1 MEWIMRRM
9 LAVAAACLS
18 LGMPGSVWAG
28 DRPAQS
34 LPGWEAVGRLNISG
48 KYMCTGSLI
57 APNLVLTAAHCMF
70 DARTGRRINAQT
82 IRFDAGLDGRRAKAA
97 RMATKAVIHPEYV
110 HRMQGQAQLGHDL
123 AVLRLERPISSTH
136 IRPFTMSARAG
147 QGDAVDVLS
156 YSYTNATK
164 PNREQGCQVIS
175 RQTRTLVM
183 SCRVEFGASGAPVLD
198 VQPGRP
204 PRIIS
209 VISSKAAMGRQR
221 VSIGTALDGT
231 LQRMMRNAI

>member
-1 MEWIMRRM
+1 MEWTMRRM
-9 LAVAAACLS
+9 LAIVAACLS
-18 LGMPGSVWAG
+18 LGMSGSAWAG

-48 KYMCTGSLI
+48 KYMCTGSLV
-57 APNLVLTAAHCMF
+57 APDLVLTAAHCMY
-70 DARTGRRINAQT
+70 DARTGRRINAQK
-82 IRFDAGLDGRRAKAA
+82 IRFEAGLDGRRAKAA

-110 HRMQGQAQLGHDL
+110 HRMQGQAQLGHDI
-123 AVLRLERPISSTH
+123 AVLKLERPISTSH
-136 IRPFTMSARAG
+136 IRPFTMSARAV

-156 YSYTNATK
+156 YNYTDATR
-164 PNREQGCQVIS
+164 PNREVGCQVLS
-175 RQTRTLVM
+175 RQTRTLIM
-183 SCRVEFGASGAPVLD
+183 SCRVEFGASGAPVLA

-204 PRIIS
+204 PKIIS

-231 LQRMMRNAI
+231 LQNMMRSAI